1 MENYIEKGV
10 SVLMPTYNQASFIS
24 IAINSFLGQNN
35 KNCELIIVNDGSTDN
50 TEEIVK
56 HFKDNKISYFC
67 NPENLGLGKS
77 LNIGI
82 ERAKFDYIAYLPSD
96 DLYFPDHLS
105 LLLECFRNDTSAILA
120 FSGVLQA
127 NYNVMGTSELC
138 HKRNIKGI
146 ELQLV
151 QVMHRKNDFRWMERD
166 ECVTDEYSKM
176 YWEKL
181 LPLGPFIPTNQV
193 TCQWVSHPEQRHK
206 KISSLS
212 GGGINIYRNYYRVKT
227 PLVFKP
233 KNSGLID
240 EVTLYKNF
248 RVKKPPSQNP
258 LKILIVG
265 ELSFNPERIYAF
277 EEAGHEIY
285 GLWSKN
291 CWWFH
296 TVGPLPFGN
305 VTDISQDH
313 WQEEIERLKPD
324 IIYGLLS
331 TMAVP
336 LITEV
341 VKRFPD
347 IPFVW
352 HFKEG
357 PFFARQN
364 GYWNSIQY
372 LFKRANGLL
381 YINEDIRRFYYMC
394 FPGIKDTG
402 YMILDGELPKKDW
415 FMEKRKPLLSESAG
429 GYHTVVPGRPLG
441 ITPEHIGRLA
451 EKDIHFH
458 FYGESWHHSY
468 NNFVSTSISM
478 APEHIHLHS
487 TCDQARWTEELSQYD
502 AGWLHYFE
510 SKNQGNYLR
519 TNWEDLN
526 IPARM
531 ATLISAGL
539 PLLQKDNSGHTVATQ
554 TICRNL
560 GIGVFIKDMDDL
572 ADKLA
577 DKDLM
582 EQIRDNVWQH
592 RMEFTF
598 DFQVPALISFFR
610 EVILVNII
618 K

>member
-1 MENYIEKGV
+1 MENYIENGV
-10 SVLMPTYNQASFIS
+10 SVIMPTYNQASFIS
-24 IAINSFLGQNN
+24 IAINSLLCQNYQ
-35 KNCELIIVNDGSTDN
+35 KWELIIVNDGSTDN
-50 TEEIVK
+50 TEDIVK
-56 HFKDNKISYFC
+56 CFNNNKISYFR
-67 NPENLGLGKS
+67 NPYNLGLGKS

-82 ERAKFDYIAYLPSD
+82 EKAKYDYIAYLPSD
-96 DLYFPDHLS
+96 DLYFPDHLA
-105 LLLECFRNDTSAILA
+105 LLLECFGNYTTAILA

-127 NYNVMGTSELC
+127 NYNVMGTSEIY
-138 HKRNIKGI
+138 HKRNIRGT

-166 ECVTDEYSKM
+166 ECVTDDYSKM

-206 KISSLS
+206 KISSLN
-212 GGGINIYRNYYRVKT
+212 GGGINIYRNYYNVKT
-227 PLVFKP
+227 PLVFRP

-240 EVTLYKNF
+240 EVNLYKNF
-248 RVKKPPSQNP
+248 RDKKPLCQNN

-277 EEAGHEIY
+277 EEAGHKIY
-285 GLWSKN
+285 GLWAKN

-305 VTDISQDH
+305 VIDLSQDH
-313 WQEEIERLKPD
+313 WQEEIEHLKPD

-341 VKRFPD
+341 IKRFPD

-357 PFFARQN
+357 PFYARQN

-372 LFKRANGLL
+372 LFKRANGLI
-381 YINEDIRRFYYMC
+381 YINEDIRQFYYMC
-394 FPGIKDTG
+394 FPGIKDTR

-415 FMEKRKPLLSESAG
+415 FVEKRGPLLSEITG
-429 GYHTVVPGRPLG
+429 GFHTVVPGRPLG
-441 ITPEHIGRLA
+441 ITPEHIKELA

-468 NNFVSTSISM
+468 NNFVSNSISL
-478 APEHIHLHS
+478 APEHFHLHP
-487 TCDQARWTEELSQYD
+487 TCDQTRWTEELSQYD

-526 IPARM
+526 VPARM

-539 PLLQKDNSGHTVATQ
+539 PLLQKDNTGHIVATQ

-560 GIGVFIKDMDDL
+560 GIGIFIKDVDDL
-572 ADKLA
+572 AIKLTDKHS
-577 DKDLM
+577 M
-582 EQIRDNVWQH
+582 EQIRDNAWQN

-598 DFQVPALISFFR
+598 DFHVPSLISFFR
-610 EVILVNII
+610 EVIKKCV
-618 K
+618 